1 MFGEILSF
9 VEWISDHTVGLVLI
23 YTSLVMLGVSMLG
36 NLAARVELQKEEE
49 KLGLRKE
56 ISAKKAL
63 LDETKTNKEKL
74 IGLDMDLKAE
84 INALEEQQLQA
95 GLLKLEQKETLE
107 KLKQNKASA
116 AEIAAQ
122 EQAIRD
128 TEQQIINIG
137 AELELK
143 KEEQRK
149 NLENLEI
156 YKAQESVLAKQLTQ
170 LTDKLAVL
178 SK

>member
-1 MFGEILSF
+1 
-9 VEWISDHTVGLVLI
+9 
-23 YTSLVMLGVSMLG
+23 MLGVSMLG

-49 KLGLRKE
+49 KLSLRKE

-74 IGLDMDLKAE
+74 IGLDIDLKAE

-137 AELELK
+137 TELELK